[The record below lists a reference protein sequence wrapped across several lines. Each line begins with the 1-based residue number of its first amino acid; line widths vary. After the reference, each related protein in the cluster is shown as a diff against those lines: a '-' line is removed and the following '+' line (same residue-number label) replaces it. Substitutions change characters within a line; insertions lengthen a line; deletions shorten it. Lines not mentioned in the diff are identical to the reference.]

1 MQHFVQPLHLLVKS
15 TKCSM
20 LMTFKPTFFAL
31 FLFTTIQA
39 LGQSTVSGIVVDEK
53 KQAASFANVLILNEK
68 DSTMV
73 KGAVADVDGKFLT
86 PQIPHNT
93 YLLAITTIGYQKYYQ
108 KIEVRADLNLG
119 NIQLLPESKTL
130 KEVEVSVK
138 KQLIERSGDK
148 MIMNVDA
155 SPITS
160 GLNGLELM
168 EKVPGITVDR
178 NSETIKV
185 KGKSGVM
192 VMIDDRK
199 TYLSDEQ
206 LANFLKTLKSDD
218 IDKIEVITNPSA
230 RYDASGTTAII
241 NIKTKKG
248 KNFGTN
254 YIIDMGVGYS
264 NYKEYGS
271 FPKNNQGIT
280 MNAKKGKYTLYAN
293 VSRNYMTWFNAF
305 NETQE
310 LYEGS
315 NLVETR
321 KNIGKALGNGNSWS
335 SKVAFDYDF
344 SKNTSVGFTVQ
355 GALSDNL
362 FERTINQSNQQLS
375 STKAIQMLRNR
386 NTDNKNYLINTHWK
400 QTFDTSGT
408 VLNVDFDV
416 IINKIIFDDRFKT
429 TNVLESQQNVV
440 NNQIYSPENFVTYAL
455 KADFVKNLTKK
466 VKLETGFKSS
476 FSDNAKD
483 FNDNFRDNGALVSS
497 YFKFKQNIHAVYFML
512 NTELSKTLNLQTG
525 LRGEQTYTSGTD
537 RAGEELSTQNYFN
550 LFPTLS
556 LNKKVTKDYAVS
568 LGFSR
573 RINRPN
579 SDNFNTFN
587 RFFSPQQ
594 YAKGNPNLLPSLN
607 NSISMTHTIKD
618 AFSFTVDYVTVKQFF
633 AEVYS
638 VDSVYIPGNRLI
650 QESIENVNGKVSW
663 WSFSTSLPFNLTKW
677 WNVNVN
683 IWSGINMY
691 NYSRENAVVNV
702 NQFYSGLYLQQTF
715 TLNKT
720 LSAEISGYVNSG
732 ETWGF
737 ETSKAQGAFDLGIK
751 KFLWDKKATL
761 KISVQD
767 PAYLNR
773 YRNVARTNELVSTGE
788 YRWDN
793 RRLRISFTYNF
804 GNTNV
809 KVNQRSNGDNDG
821 GGGGKGRS

>member
-1 MQHFVQPLHLLVKS
+1 
-15 TKCSM
+15 
-20 LMTFKPTFFAL
+20 MTFKPTIFAL

-39 LGQSTVSGIVVDEK
+39 LGQSTVSGIVLDEK
-53 KQAASFANVLILNEK
+53 KQASPFANVLILSQK
-68 DSTMV
+68 DSTMI
-73 KGAVADVDGKFLT
+73 KGVVADVDGKFQV
-86 PQIPHNT
+86 PQIAHNT
-93 YLLAITTIGYQKYYQ
+93 YLLAITTIGYQKHYQ

-130 KEVEVSVK
+130 SEVEVSVK

-148 MIMNVDA
+148 MIMNVEA

-168 EKVPGITVDR
+168 EKVPGVTVDR

-185 KGKSGVM
+185 KGKSGVL

-254 YIIDMGVGYS
+254 YIVDMGVGYS

-293 VSRNYMTWFNAF
+293 ISRNYMTWFNISK
-305 NETQE
+305 ETQE

-321 KNIGKALGNGNSWS
+321 NNIGNQHGDGNSWS

-344 SKNTSVGFTVQ
+344 TKKTSIGFTVQ
-355 GALSDNL
+355 GALSDNAL
-362 FERTINQSNQQLS
+362 ERSISQRNQKIGTFQQ
-375 STKAIQMLRNR
+375 IEMLRNR
-386 NTDNKNYLINTHWK
+386 DSNNKNYLFNTHLK

-416 IINKIIFDDRFKT
+416 ILNKSNINDRFT
-429 TNVLESQQNVV
+429 TTTLSEGNNSLVK
-440 NNQIYSPENFVTYAL
+440 NQIITPNDFTTYAL

-483 FNDNFRDNGALVSS
+483 FNDNFRDNGALVNS
-497 YFKFKQNIHAVYFML
+497 YFKFKQNIHAAYFML

-550 LFPTLS
+550 LFPTFS

-568 LGFSR
+568 LDFSR

-618 AFSFTVDYVTVKQFF
+618 AFSFSVDYVTVKQFF
-633 AEVYS
+633 ADVYS

-650 QESIENVNGKVSW
+650 KESVENVNGKVSW

-683 IWSGINMY
+683 IWSGINIY
-691 NYSRENAVVNV
+691 NYSRENAVVDV

-751 KFLWDKKATL
+751 KFLWDKKGTL
-761 KISVQD
+761 KISIED
-767 PAYLNR
+767 PADLNR
-773 YRNVARTNELVSTGE
+773 FRNVARTNELISTGE

-793 RRLRISFTYNF
+793 RRLRINFTYNF

-809 KVNQRSNGDNDG
+809 KVNQRPSDNDG
-821 GGGGKGRS
+821 GGGGKGKG

>member
-1 MQHFVQPLHLLVKS
+1 
-15 TKCSM
+15 
-20 LMTFKPTFFAL
+20 MTFKPTFFAL

-39 LGQSTVSGIVVDEK
+39 LGQSTVSGIVIDEK
-53 KQAASFANVLILNEK
+53 KQAASFANVLILNQK
-68 DSTMV
+68 DSSMV
-73 KGAVADVDGKFLT
+73 KGVVADVDGKFQV
-86 PQIPHNT
+86 PQITHNT
-93 YLLAITTIGYQKYYQ
+93 YLLSVTTIGYQKYYQ

-130 KEVEVSVK
+130 AEVEVSVK

-148 MIMNVDA
+148 MIMNVEA

-185 KGKSGVM
+185 KGKSGVL

-218 IDKIEVITNPSA
+218 IEKIEVITNPSA

-254 YIIDMGVGYS
+254 YIVDMGVGYS

-293 VSRNYMTWFNAF
+293 ISRNYMTWFNAF

-321 KNIGKALGNGNSWS
+321 KNIGKAKGNGDSWS

-344 SKNTSVGFTVQ
+344 NKKTSVGFTVQ
-355 GALSDNL
+355 GALSDNPL
-362 FERTINQSNQQLS
+362 ARTINQSNQQA
-375 STKAIQMLRNR
+375 STMQAIEMLRNR
-386 NTDNKNYLINTHWK
+386 DSNNKNYLFNTHLK

-416 IINKIIFDDRFKT
+416 ILNKSNFNDRFT
-429 TNVLESQQNVV
+429 TTTLSEGNNSVV
-440 NNQIYSPENFVTYAL
+440 KNQIISPNDFTTYAL
-455 KADFVKNLTKK
+455 KADFVKNFTTK

-476 FSDNAKD
+476 FSTNAKD
-483 FNDNFRDNGALVSS
+483 FNDNFMNDGGVLVNS
-497 YFKFKQNIHAVYFML
+497 YFNFKENINAAYFMV
-512 NTELSKTLNLQTG
+512 NSELSKTLNLQIG
-525 LRGEQTYTSGTD
+525 LRGEQTNTSGKN
-537 RAGEELSTQNYFN
+537 RGGEELSSQHYFN

-579 SDNFNTFN
+579 SDNFNVFN

-594 YAKGNPNLLPSLN
+594 YVKGNPFLLPSLQ

-618 AFSFTVDYVTVKQFF
+618 AFSFTLDYVNVNQFF
-633 AEVYS
+633 AEVYN
-638 VDSVYIPGNRLI
+638 VDSTYVPGRRLVR
-650 QESIENVNGKVSW
+650 ESVENVNGKVSW

-691 NYSRENAVVNV
+691 NYSRENAVVDV

-751 KFLWDKKATL
+751 KFIWDKKGTL
-761 KISVQD
+761 KISIQD
-767 PAYLNR
+767 PADLNR
-773 YRNVARTNELVSTGE
+773 FRNVARTNELISTGE

-793 RRLRISFTYNF
+793 RRLRINFTYNF

-809 KVNQRSNGDNDG
+809 KVNQRPNSVDG
-821 GGGGKGRS
+821 GGDGKGKG